1 MSRKFVYYGAGKSGG
16 LDPDAL
22 AFLTATGIT
31 DPTITTAIDTLVKDL
46 KAQSLWGKFR
56 YIYPFVGSSA
66 TTNRFNLKDPR
77 DLDVAFRL
85 QFFGGITHSGGFNP
99 NGTNGYA
106 NTFCAPASNVTFN
119 SEHLYITSNT
129 NNTPTSSNPVDTG
142 TLNSVS
148 QTSLLGISTA
158 TNSEQFASRMNQA
171 VISVLNANRIGSYCA
186 TKNGSTNL
194 RLFKDSLLVAN
205 GTSGGSLPTF
215 YNLIGTLGRS
225 QSGTNTSHFTNQ
237 NYTFATY
244 GDGLSDTDV
253 ANLTS
258 IEQAF
263 NTTLGR

>member
-1 MSRKFVYYGAGKSGG
+1 MSRKFVYYGVGRSGG

-31 DPTITTAIDTLVKDL
+31 DSTITTAIDALVKDL
-46 KAQSLWGKFR
+46 KSNSLWSKFR
-56 YIYPFVGSSA
+56 YIYPFVGGSA
-66 TTNRFNLKDPR
+66 TTNKYNLKDPR

-85 QFFGGITHSGGFNP
+85 QFFGGITHTVGFNP

-106 NTFCAPASNVTFN
+106 NTFCVPSGNVTLN

-129 NNTPTSSNPVDTG
+129 NNTPTSSNPADTG

-158 TNSEQFASRMNQA
+158 TNSEQFGSRMNNNFVGVQN
-171 VISVLNANRIGSYCA
+171 LNRIGSYCA
-186 TKNGSTNL
+186 TKNGNTNL
-194 RLFKDSLLVAN
+194 RIFKNSTLVAN

-225 QSGTNTSHFTNQ
+225 QSGTNTFHFTNQ

-244 GDGLSDTDV
+244 GDGLTDTDV
-253 ANLTS
+253 SNLTS

>member
-1 MSRKFVYYGAGKSGG
+1 MSRKFVYYGAGRSAS

-46 KAQSLWGKFR
+46 KAQSLWSKFR
-56 YIYPFVGSSA
+56 YIYPFVGGSA
-66 TTNRFNLKDPR
+66 TTNKFNLKDPR

-85 QFFGGITHSGGFNP
+85 QFFGGITHANGFNP
-99 NGTNGYA
+99 NGTNGYG
-106 NTFCAPASNVTFN
+106 NTFCVPNLNVTLN

-129 NNTPTSSNPVDTG
+129 NNTPSTLQNIDCGAFNSGTQLTNIVSRRRTSDIFFARING
-142 TLNSVS
+142 GAVS
-148 QTSLLGISTA
+148 TP
-158 TNSEQFASRMNQA
+158 NASA
-171 VISVLNANRIGSYCA
+171 IGSYCA
-186 TKNGSTNL
+186 TKTSTDL
-194 RLFKDSLLVAN
+194 RLFKNSILVSNGLSN
-205 GTSGGSLPTF
+205 GTLSTRSIFMGVLNIGSA
-215 YNLIGTLGRS
+215 YIS
-225 QSGTNTSHFTNQ
+225 SYANQ

-253 ANLTS
+253 SNLTS